1 MGFRNCWA
9 LFMYFWKCRA
19 SLVNFRE
26 YRASLVD
33 FRKYRASLVDGSC
46 QEEAKLTPSISSTI
60 NALEAGRFRCGR
72 QTGRTSALRYW
83 AGWHA
88 ARYGIELALPVPEA
102 IVLQFV
108 VDHVQR
114 RSTDGELA

>member
-1 MGFRNCWA
+1 MNPRQSWAFFMGFRNCWA

-46 QEEAKLTPSISSTI
+46 QEEAKLTPSISSKI

-72 QTGRTSALRYW
+72 HSCLRPQSP
-83 AGWHA
+83 AKDEIA
-88 ARYGIELALPVPEA
+88 A
-102 IVLQFV
+102 
-108 VDHVQR
+108 
-114 RSTDGELA
+114 

>member
-1 MGFRNCWA
+1 MNPRQSWACFMGFRNCWA

-46 QEEAKLTPSISSTI
+46 QEEAKLTPSISSKI

-72 QTGRTSALRYW
+72 QLGLWLGSCLRPQMTKQVNLLPSAR
-83 AGWHA
+83 
-88 ARYGIELALPVPEA
+88 
-102 IVLQFV
+102 
-108 VDHVQR
+108 
-114 RSTDGELA
+114 